1 VTHWGLGAQ
10 SWQPRAA
17 PGSYSVRLTYN
28 GKQYSQPFE
37 IQRDVALPAT
47 DADLAA
53 SFQIQRDIVAAIN
66 DVTDK
71 INRIEI
77 MRMQVEDLRK
87 QHAATWAIDV
97 ALAGLYQKMYTAEL
111 HYLSRTE
118 MHSDDKWYVEKYK
131 LYMNLV
137 WLLAEVGGSGGDV
150 MGGAGYR
157 PTNTAVALLKERQAE
172 IAVAR
177 KEFDRLMQDVE
188 AFNKAFA
195 GRVAPISDTLTAGS
209 R

>member
-1 VTHWGLGAQ
+1 
-10 SWQPRAA
+10 
-17 PGSYSVRLTYN
+17 
-28 GKQYSQPFE
+28 
-37 IQRDVALPAT
+37 
-47 DADLAA
+47 
-53 SFQIQRDIVAAIN
+53 
-66 DVTDK
+66 
-71 INRIEI
+71 
-77 MRMQVEDLRK
+77 
-87 QHAATWAIDV
+87 
-97 ALAGLYQKMYTAEL
+97 
-111 HYLSRTE
+111 
-118 MHSDDKWYVEKYK
+118 
-131 LYMNLV
+131 MNLV